1 MEKHWCSEMVR
12 DLSCISFALV
22 RPPIVYTL
30 WKASFYQ
37 FTTSEFWTLEWP
49 VIISGI
55 SCNVILDVVNVI
67 WLKMFLSGKYCKLQL
82 LD

>member
-12 DLSCISFALV
+12 DLMVISFVLV
-22 RPPIVYTL
+22 RPPIMYTI

-37 FTTSEFWTLEWP
+37 FSTSEFWSLEWP

-55 SCNVILDVVNVI
+55 SCNLILDVLNVV
-67 WLKMFLSGKYCKLQL
+67 WLPGLMSGKYYNL
-82 LD
+82 